1 VADSPDADQRLDE
14 VERRRLAALV
24 AVDMDIARSLH
35 ADDYELITPGGHPL
49 SKEDYLGDL
58 ESGEMRYE
66 VFEPVSAIR
75 ARVMGGAGVVR
86 YQVQIR
92 VRFGDDVDSGRF
104 WHTDYYEQRD
114 GRWQAVWSHAT
125 RIRTPETDDA
135 S

>member
-1 VADSPDADQRLDE
+1 MTDNPHASQRLDE
-14 VERRRLAALV
+14 VERRRLAALI
-24 AVDMDIARSLH
+24 AVDVDIARSLH
-35 ADDYELITPGGHPL
+35 SDDYELITPGGRPL

-58 ESGEMRYE
+58 ESGELRYE
-66 VFEPVSAIR
+66 VFEPVSPIR
-75 ARVMGGAGVVR
+75 ARVVGATGIVR

-125 RIRTPETDDA
+125 RIRTPEAQD
-135 S
+135 

>member
-1 VADSPDADQRLDE
+1 MADSADVDQGLDDI
-14 VERRRLAALV
+14 ERRRLAALV
-24 AVDMDIARSLH
+24 ALDMDLARSLH
-35 ADDYELITPGGHPL
+35 ADDYELITPGGGVL

-75 ARVMGGAGVVR
+75 ARVVGGTGVVR

-92 VRFGDDVDSGRF
+92 VRFGDDVDSGMF
-104 WHTDYYEQRD
+104 WHTDYYEQRN

-125 RIRTPETDDA
+125 RIRRPDA
-135 S
+135 EG